1 MHPHDLPLLPRAG
14 QPGRPRHAARPH
26 LPDPGAPFSILS
38 ISGGGTSVLASAR
51 ALAALETRLGWP
63 LRRRFDL
70 LAGTSA
76 GGILA
81 LAVAAAVPLHAFA
94 DAWAGAIGAI
104 FSASPAPKSR
114 TATLAALAA
123 SLLRSRHDGVALRAF
138 LATAFPR
145 PMRLHDLPAR
155 VLLPSI
161 DLTQGAPRVLRTHH
175 SPHAPH
181 AASWHALDAALATSA
196 APVFLPIH
204 RAHGSAWADGGLYA
218 NAPDTL
224 ALMEAIGP
232 LEVDVRH
239 VRMLSLGTAWSL
251 PPVLGEG
258 PPLPWGAKDWARGQ
272 RVLTTAMLAQ
282 QQAALEQCKAV
293 LGRRYTRLEAQPTP
307 AEGKI
312 LSLDAADDRA
322 RAALERMG
330 QDLCTRLADAPALDA
345 LARHHAP
352 HPVFGPL

>member
-1 MHPHDLPLLPRAG
+1 MHPYELPLLPRAG
-14 QPGRPRHAARPH
+14 RPGRPRHAPQPR
-26 LPDPGAPFSILS
+26 LPDPGESFSILS

-51 ALAALETRLGWP
+51 ALAALEQRLGWP

-81 LAVAAAVPLHAFA
+81 LAVAGAIPLQAFA
-94 DAWAGAIGAI
+94 NAWADAIGAI
-104 FSASPAPKSR
+104 FSASTAPKSR

-138 LATAFPR
+138 LASAFPR

-155 VLLPSI
+155 LLLPTI

-181 AASWHALDAALATSA
+181 AAPWHALDAALATSA

-204 RAHGSAWADGGLYA
+204 RANGAAWADGGLYA

-239 VRMLSLGTAWSL
+239 VRMLSLGTAWKM
-251 PPVLGEG
+251 PPVPGEG
-258 PPLPWGAKDWARGQ
+258 PPLAWGAKDWARGQ

-307 AEGKI
+307 DEGKI

-322 RAALERMG
+322 MAALERMG
-330 QDLCTRLADAPALDA
+330 TDLATRLLGTDSVLH
-345 LARHHAP
+345 LAHHHAP